1 MALVS
6 LLVPISKQVNKT
18 NCGADEMVYIRCEE
32 VIENSIND
40 FVAKSQV
47 KEVKKR
53 VECVMCSC
61 KGKFSSATVSSIE
74 DEDQIEE
81 REVSEP

>member
-40 FVAKSQV
+40 FVASVAVNYTTSKTQT
-47 KEVKKR
+47 
-53 VECVMCSC
+53 
-61 KGKFSSATVSSIE
+61 AI
-74 DEDQIEE
+74 
-81 REVSEP
+81 

>member
-18 NCGADEMVYIRCEE
+18 NCGSDEMVYIRCEE

-40 FVAKSQV
+40 FVASKLIV
-47 KEVKKR
+47 KLLNR
-53 VECVMCSC
+53 VSM
-61 KGKFSSATVSSIE
+61 
-74 DEDQIEE
+74 
-81 REVSEP
+81 

>member
-18 NCGADEMVYIRCEE
+18 NCGPDEMVYIRCEE

-40 FVAKSQV
+40 FVASKLIVKLLNRVSMSSQFNLGV
-47 KEVKKR
+47 AVNYTTSKTQT
-53 VECVMCSC
+53 
-61 KGKFSSATVSSIE
+61 AI
-74 DEDQIEE
+74 
-81 REVSEP
+81 